1 MRYLFLR
8 ENVLVMNN
16 IRFHRPENTLDTLL
30 CLHKIFRNI
39 RISALTIVIRVK
51 LGLSLNIYGT
61 K

>member
-39 RISALTIVIRVK
+39 GISALTIVIRVK

>member
-16 IRFHRPENTLDTLL
+16 IRFYRPENTLDTLL

>member
-51 LGLSLNIYGT
+51 LGLSPNIYGT